1 MNNEAKIKE
10 DAIYWVMCEKEGLDE
25 NQKKEFHNWLLE
37 DENHQKVFNRM
48 KFVHNMSKSLS
59 KQNAQT
65 LSQEAHKQISKDR
78 FFKKIKSFSTL
89 AASLLIL
96 CFFAFKVYENSFKV
110 QFSKSL
116 LTDTKTIKEQLPDGS
131 NILIDAKTNLNIEFF
146 NDKRVVYLVD
156 GRAMF
161 EVEKDENRPFIIKSD
176 DVNIEVVGTKFE
188 VIHKK
193 DTTTINV
200 QEGRVKTYH
209 LGHFFDKKNEI
220 FLTKENSLTYS
231 NDNGSTNQI
240 SIIKADTIAPWTE
253 NRVLLD
259 KTKLK
264 EALEE
269 FSKYSDVS
277 VVFSSKE
284 IEDYLI
290 TGEFN
295 STQLDIF
302 LKTVTKIYPIKIDKK
317 EKELRI
323 SKR

>member
-1 MNNEAKIKE
+1 
-10 DAIYWVMCEKEGLDE
+10 
-25 NQKKEFHNWLLE
+25 
-37 DENHQKVFNRM
+37 
-48 KFVHNMSKSLS
+48 
-59 KQNAQT
+59 
-65 LSQEAHKQISKDR
+65 
-78 FFKKIKSFSTL
+78 
-89 AASLLIL
+89 
-96 CFFAFKVYENSFKV
+96 
-110 QFSKSL
+110 
-116 LTDTKTIKEQLPDGS
+116 
-131 NILIDAKTNLNIEFF
+131 
-146 NDKRVVYLVD
+146 
-156 GRAMF
+156 MF